1 MQENLEF
8 RAAQTPDG
16 FWYLEQQGVRSFLL
30 EGLDSALLVDS
41 CIGGDMAQQCRMY
54 ASHEVQLLL
63 THCDPD
69 HVGCAAQFETVMMHP
84 AEFAHWAALGCD
96 TRRLLPVWDGD
107 QFTLE
112 GNYRIGGYKL
122 EVLHLPGHTPGGI
135 GLLER
140 NRRFLIAGDMIQ
152 SGGCWLF
159 GPGRNLDA
167 YRASLLRL
175 IGLEDAF
182 DRIYCSHGEL
192 ILHTSLLR
200 PLYRFIHDIC
210 RGVITDSKP
219 APAHLPENVRL
230 FERDECR
237 VLLEVE

>member
-1 MQENLEF
+1 MDYDFQVT
-8 RAAQTPDG
+8 QTPDA
-16 FWYLEQQGVRSFLL
+16 FWCLEQNGVRSFLL
-30 EGLDSALLVDS
+30 EGLDNALLVDS
-41 CIGGDMAQQCRMY
+41 CFGGDIAQQCRMY
-54 ASHEVQLLL
+54 ASHEVQLVL
-63 THCDPD
+63 THSDPD
-69 HVGCAAQFETVMMHP
+69 HTGGVAQFDYYMMHP
-84 AEFAHWAALGCD
+84 AEFDRWASQGHSTKQVIPLWEGE
-96 TRRLLPVWDGD
+96 
-107 QFTLE
+107 QFSLD

-122 EVLHLPGHTPGGI
+122 DVLHLPGHTPGGI

-159 GPGRNLDA
+159 GPGRNVDA
-167 YRASLLRL
+167 YRASLLKL
-175 IGLEDAF
+175 ISMEDTF

-192 ILHTSLLR
+192 ILHRSILR
-200 PLYRFIHDIC
+200 PLYRFVNDIC

-237 VLLEVE
+237 VLLEVK